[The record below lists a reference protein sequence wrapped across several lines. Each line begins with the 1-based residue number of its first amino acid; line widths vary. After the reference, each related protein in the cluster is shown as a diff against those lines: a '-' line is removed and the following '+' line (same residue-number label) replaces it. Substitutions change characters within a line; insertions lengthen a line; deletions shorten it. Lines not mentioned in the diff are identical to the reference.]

1 MKKVLWSISFI
12 SLMLFT
18 GLSQACWNLKERSNI
33 EGFAEL
39 DDVLILS
46 LKDAISCK
54 PLVNVDVM
62 LGELEYKTDSRG
74 YIELPMQ
81 PFASQMEASMSLK
94 ASKPGYISLSTD
106 LLVEAGTVLNRRL
119 VLSPVLPP
127 GKTRFVLQWADE
139 PEDLDLHLKGPDF
152 HISYRNMK
160 NAPNRARLDVDE
172 LEGYGPETITLDR
185 IDARQVYDLSVYNY
199 SNEADFK
206 GVELIY
212 VYSGDRL
219 VKEMRLPANKK
230 RSVQV
235 LQIKNGKFNFL
246 NKPTDQKP

>member
-1 MKKVLWSISFI
+1 MKTMFC
-12 SLMLFT
+12 SLFFFSLLLFT
-18 GLSQACWNLKERSNI
+18 GLTQACWDLKERSNI

-39 DDVLILS
+39 DDVLIIS

-54 PLVNVDVM
+54 PLANVNIM

-81 PFASQMEASMSLK
+81 PFASQMEASMQFK
-94 ASKPGYISLSTD
+94 ASKTGYITLSTD
-106 LLVEAGTVLNRRL
+106 LLVEAGTVLNRRM
-119 VLSPVLPP
+119 VLSPVLPA
-127 GKTRFVLQWADE
+127 GKTRFVLQWSDE
-139 PEDLDLHLKGPDF
+139 PQDLDLHLKGPEF

-172 LEGYGPETITLDR
+172 LEGYGPETITLER
-185 IDARQVYDLSVYNY
+185 IDARKTYELSVYNY
-199 SNEADFK
+199 SNDADFK

-212 VYSGDRL
+212 IYAGNHL
-219 VKEMRLPANKK
+219 VKEMRLPVNKK

-235 LQIKNGKFNFL
+235 LQIKNGKYNFL

>member
-1 MKKVLWSISFI
+1 MKNILRFISFV
-12 SLMLFT
+12 SWLLFT
-18 GLSQACWNLKERSNI
+18 GLSHACWDLKERSHI

-39 DDVLILS
+39 DDVLIIS

-54 PLVNVDVM
+54 PLVNANVT
-62 LGELEYKTDSRG
+62 LSELEYKTDSQG
-74 YIELPMQ
+74 YLKLPMQ
-81 PFASQMEASMSLK
+81 PFASQMEARMSLQ
-94 ASKPGYISLSTD
+94 ASKTGYITLSTD

-139 PEDLDLHLKGPDF
+139 PQDLDLHLKGPGF
-152 HISYRNMK
+152 HISYRDMK
-160 NAPNRARLDVDE
+160 SAANRARLDVDE

-185 IDARQVYDLSVYNY
+185 IDTRQVYDLSVYNY
-199 SNEADFK
+199 SNDDDFK
-206 GVELIY
+206 GVELVY
-212 VYSGDRL
+212 VYAGNSL
-219 VKEMRLPANKK
+219 LKEIRLPVTKK

-235 LQIKNGKFNFL
+235 LQIQNGKYHFF

>member
-1 MKKVLWSISFI
+1 MKNILRSISFV
-12 SLMLFT
+12 SWLLFS
-18 GLSQACWNLKERSNI
+18 GLSHACWDLKERSNI

-39 DDVLILS
+39 DDVLIIS

-54 PLVNVDVM
+54 PLVDVDVM
-62 LGELEYKTDSRG
+62 LGELEYKTDSLG
-74 YIELPMQ
+74 YIKLPMQ
-81 PFASQMEASMSLK
+81 PFASQMEARMSLT
-94 ASKPGYISLSTD
+94 ASKTGYITLSTD
-106 LLVEAGTVLNRRL
+106 LLVEAGTVLNRRM

-172 LEGYGPETITLDR
+172 QEGYGPETITLER
-185 IDARQVYDLSVYNY
+185 IDARHIYDLSVYNY
-199 SNEADFK
+199 SNDADFK

-212 VYSGDRL
+212 VYAGNSL
-219 VKEMRLPANKK
+219 VKEIRLPATKK
-230 RSVQV
+230 RSVQA
-235 LQIKNGKFNFL
+235 LQIKNGKYNFL